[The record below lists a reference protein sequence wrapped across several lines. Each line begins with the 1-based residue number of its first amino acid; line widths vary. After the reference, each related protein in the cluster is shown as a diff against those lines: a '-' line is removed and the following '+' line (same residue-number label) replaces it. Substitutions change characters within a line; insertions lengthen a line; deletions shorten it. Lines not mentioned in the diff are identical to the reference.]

1 MCVNGWVGTELD
13 VACVLAHTAREGAV
27 GLWQVGTPARL
38 PGPWGT
44 GGHQHVTIG
53 RCRCRE
59 GTSERSGWV
68 FF

>member
-38 PGPWGT
+38 PALGAPEAINT
-44 GGHQHVTIG
+44 
-53 RCRCRE
+53 
-59 GTSERSGWV
+59 
-68 FF
+68 